1 MVLTPAGG
9 QTAVMSMTTEM
20 AIARANGL
28 GEVLRR
34 SAARHRDKVAII
46 DGDVRWT
53 YRELDEV
60 VTSVAA
66 GLTERG
72 VS

>member
-1 MVLTPAGG
+1 
-9 QTAVMSMTTEM
+9 MSTTTEI
-20 AIARANGL
+20 ATARANGL

-34 SAARHRDKVAII
+34 SAARHRHKVAIV